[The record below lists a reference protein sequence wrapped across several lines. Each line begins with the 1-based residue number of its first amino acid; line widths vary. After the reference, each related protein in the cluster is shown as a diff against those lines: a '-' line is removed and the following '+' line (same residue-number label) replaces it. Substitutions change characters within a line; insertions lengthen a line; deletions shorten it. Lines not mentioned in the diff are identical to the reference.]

1 MYDDQLLVLIGMIV
15 YIGIP
20 AAIIAGLFYWL
31 GKRSKK

>member
-1 MYDDQLLVLIGMIV
+1 MYDDQALFALVAVI

-20 AAIIAGLFYWL
+20 AAIIAGIFYWL